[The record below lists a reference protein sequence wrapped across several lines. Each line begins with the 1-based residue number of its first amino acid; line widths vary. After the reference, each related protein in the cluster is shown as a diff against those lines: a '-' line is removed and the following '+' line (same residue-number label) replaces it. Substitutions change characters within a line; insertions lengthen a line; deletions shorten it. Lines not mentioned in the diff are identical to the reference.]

1 MCSQFSQEESAISVK
16 LVAVK
21 TIIKYSRKVKDQ
33 ELLHR
38 QVSLILDDVIALLN
52 RKDNFDYIYL
62 PIEAI
67 AMISK
72 TNEQQISEVAPK
84 VTPKLLLLFRD
95 CQEFSSLSS
104 DLLTLFKLWCN
115 YQKCREMFIDQFLPF
130 ITGII

>member
-1 MCSQFSQEESAISVK
+1 
-16 LVAVK
+16 
-21 TIIKYSRKVKDQ
+21 
-33 ELLHR
+33 
-38 QVSLILDDVIALLN
+38 VIALLN
-52 RKDNFDYIYL
+52 RKDNFDNIYL

-130 ITGII
+130 IVGIIQQYYLTTANSDKKVGQRLSLANLQQLSDE